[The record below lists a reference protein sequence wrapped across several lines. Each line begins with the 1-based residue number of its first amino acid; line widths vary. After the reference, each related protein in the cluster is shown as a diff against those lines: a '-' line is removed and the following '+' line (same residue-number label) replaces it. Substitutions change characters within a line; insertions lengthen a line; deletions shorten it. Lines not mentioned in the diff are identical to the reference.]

1 MKDAKPERTDTDLL
15 FISYARADATTVLV
29 DVAALQTAG
38 VTVWYDDAI
47 PGGVL
52 WREELARR
60 IAGARGVVCF
70 LSANFLRSQYCIAEL
85 SFAIDETI
93 PLVCVY
99 LEPLTLTAGLRMSIG
114 HRQALLRYALSS
126 EDYLERLVAAV
137 GHSLTPAAADSVELP
152 TTYLLPDSL
161 SIRYGQ
167 RSYTVPAHFGGRF
180 LVGRSPECQLLI
192 ESNFISRRHGYFTV
206 QHGDFR
212 YTDQSSNG
220 SVLKTTD
227 AEVLVHGDA
236 VTLPHTGE
244 LRLGDVTIA
253 FVILRGSA

>member
-1 MKDAKPERTDTDLL
+1 MNDGTSEHTDSGFL
-15 FISYARADATTVLV
+15 FISYARADAPAVLP
-29 DVAALQTAG
+29 DIAALRSG
-38 VTVWYDDAI
+38 GISVWYDEAI

-52 WREELARR
+52 WREELAQR

-114 HRQALLRYALSS
+114 HRQALLRYAMPAH
-126 EDYLERLVAAV
+126 DYLERLVAAV
-137 GHSLTPAAADSVELP
+137 RQIMTPAGAESDELP
-152 TTYLLPDSL
+152 NTSLLRDSL

-180 LVGRSPECQLLI
+180 MVGRSPECQLLI
-192 ESNFISRRHGYFTV
+192 DSNFISRRHGYFTAP
-206 QHGDFR
+206 HGAFR

-227 AEVLVHGDA
+227 AEVLVHGDV
-236 VTLPHTGE
+236 VTLPDAGE
-244 LRLGDVTIA
+244 LRLGAVTIVFA
-253 FVILRGSA
+253 ILRGST

>member
-1 MKDAKPERTDTDLL
+1 MKDSTSERADTGFL
-15 FISYARADATTVLV
+15 FISYARADADAVLA
-29 DVAALQTAG
+29 DVAALRMAG
-38 VTVWYDDAI
+38 VSVWYDEAI

-52 WREELARR
+52 WREELAQR

-70 LSANFLRSQYCIAEL
+70 LSANFLRSQYCIAEI

-99 LEPLTLTAGLRMSIG
+99 LEPLTLSAGLRMSVG
-114 HRQALLRYALSS
+114 HRQGLLRYTMPQ
-126 EDYLERLVAAV
+126 EQYLERFVAAV
-137 GHSLTPAAADSVELP
+137 RQITTPASADASELP
-152 TTYLLPDSL
+152 STYLFRNSL

-167 RSYTVPAHFGGRF
+167 LSYTVPAHFGGRF

-192 ESNFISRRHGYFTV
+192 DSNFISRHHGYFTS

-220 SVLKTTD
+220 SVLKTTA
-227 AEVLVHGDA
+227 AEALVHGDA
-236 VTLPHTGE
+236 VTLPDAGE

-253 FVILRGSA
+253 FVILRGST